1 MGTIFVGTLSDMFGR
16 KKLAIYSMVGDG
28 IFFFLSG
35 SMTSPLGMLIVRCLA
50 GMFCP
55 IPCAYGWVIDVSK
68 DPAVRAKR
76 LGLTTAYIMGGMF
89 FGFAVAGVVGEFFW
103 PVLCNVNPSNFSFCK
118 CFLYRDGR
126 TSIDY
131 RRKKRKKNKSVTDE
145 KKTDMK
151 KPNPGPVIKTAA
163 WMSISLINFAVGLQV
178 GHFLAV
184 AVCILL
190 QPSPFLSR
198 SSQVLLLDTLHKYT
212 FLQFT
217 ISLTYKLFFVGHVYS
232 CLTQQDVNDGKKA

>member
-16 KKLAIYSMVGDG
+16 KKLAIYSMVGDN
-28 IFFFLSG
+28 FFLPKWFNDKSAWNANCSLPG
-35 SMTSPLGMLIVRCLA
+35 RNVLSYSLCIWMGNRRFERSCGQSKAFRLDDRVYHGRDVLWFCGCRCCRRVL
-50 GMFCP
+50 
-55 IPCAYGWVIDVSK
+55 
-68 DPAVRAKR
+68 
-76 LGLTTAYIMGGMF
+76 
-89 FGFAVAGVVGEFFW
+89 W

-118 CFLYRDGR
+118 CFLYRDSR
-126 TSIDY
+126 TSINY

-190 QPSPFLSR
+190 QPKNPFLSH
-198 SSQVLLLDTLHKYT
+198 SPQVLLLDRLHKYT
-212 FLQFT
+212 FFASQNNLQY
-217 ISLTYKLFFVGHVYS
+217 L
-232 CLTQQDVNDGKKA
+232 